1 MFSLGKLHALN
12 RTLDDTD
19 RQHNSVCVV
28 VLKKFNTC
36 IISICALFLGDSCE
50 INIDECTRLVEIVSE
65 FKGGARN
72 IIEISKSSS
81 VNGSILFR
89 MIRLSRFTPF
99 LKRHSKFGTFSKSE
113 KSSNC
118 RLPQ

>member
-1 MFSLGKLHALN
+1 MRSIAHWTTRTDNIILYVWLYLKSLTHALS
-12 RTLDDTD
+12 LYV
-19 RQHNSVCVV
+19 H
-28 VLKKFNTC
+28 
-36 IISICALFLGDSCE
+36 IFLGDSCE

-99 LKRHSKFGTFSKSE
+99 HKRQFEFRKVFKKWKVF
-113 KSSNC
+113 
-118 RLPQ
+118 

>member
-1 MFSLGKLHALN
+1 MRSIARTDNIILYVWLYLKSLTHALS
-12 RTLDDTD
+12 LYV
-19 RQHNSVCVV
+19 H
-28 VLKKFNTC
+28 
-36 IISICALFLGDSCE
+36 IFLGDSCE

-99 LKRHSKFGTFSKSE
+99 LKRHSKFGTCSKSE